1 MPLGGGGLRS
11 ERGGRPATTIP
22 SPSHCSFSRPS
33 NLEIMS
39 FQNIFLSVQSLKI
52 RIFFWKSVHGIPF
65 LRRMLQIIMK
75 FNKNS
80 FENITL
86 FLQPHFLIPIYKMS
100 KIKCKLYLFFGQIS
114 KHLQDCK
121 LYKKT
126 IPFLQKKLQIKSC
139 KMYQLFLV

>member
-1 MPLGGGGLRS
+1 
-11 ERGGRPATTIP
+11 
-22 SPSHCSFSRPS
+22 
-33 NLEIMS
+33 
-39 FQNIFLSVQSLKI
+39 
-52 RIFFWKSVHGIPF
+52 
-65 LRRMLQIIMK
+65 MLQIIMK

-114 KHLQDCK
+114 KHLQDYK

-139 KMYQLFLV
+139 KMYQLFLG